1 MTTPVERNRLDE
13 EESPYLRQ
21 HADNPVNWQPWD
33 EQALEAARERDRP
46 IFLSIGYA
54 ACHWCHVM
62 EDESFQDETVADL
75 LNEQFVPIKVD
86 REERPDVDSIYMS
99 ICQQVTGRGGWP
111 LSAWLTPE
119 GKPFYVGTYFP
130 KEPQRN
136 APGFRQ
142 LLEDIAE
149 SWADS
154 EERADM
160 EQRAEQWTDAIRG
173 DLEETPDVPGG
184 SIDEDA
190 LSGAADAAL
199 RGADREFG
207 GWGRGQ
213 KFPQPGRLHV
223 LFRAYDREGR
233 DAYREVVEETLDAM
247 GDGGMYDHLGGGFHR
262 YTTDREWIVPHFEKM
277 LYDNA
282 ELPRT
287 YLAGYQLTGEERY
300 RDVALETL
308 EFVGRELTHPDGGFF
323 STLDAQ
329 SLPPGADGN
338 VTDEGEADEDEGG
351 PGSEPE
357 EGAFYVWTRD
367 EIRSA
372 IEEHAEWDGA
382 ATDGVDTDIATELFC
397 DRYGVTPSGNF
408 EGRTVLTLSASIE
421 SVADDHD
428 LTVED
433 AEQVLETAENA
444 VFEAR
449 EGRPRPARDE
459 KVLAGW
465 NGLMISAFAEA
476 AVVDDPSWAE
486 TGVAA
491 LDFVREHLW
500 DAEAKRLSRRYKD
513 GDVAVAGYL
522 EDYAFLA
529 RGAFD
534 LYGAT
539 GDHDHLAF
547 ALDLARVVEA
557 EFWDDDEETLYFT
570 PQSGESLVAR
580 PQELTDSSTPS
591 SAGVAAELLA
601 TLAHFSDGDGFER
614 VAEGVVET
622 HASRIDSDPMQ
633 HPSLVLAADTVTS
646 GASELTLSGGR
657 PEDWREALVNT
668 YVPRRVLAPRPGTDE
683 GLEEW
688 LDALELDEAP
698 TIWAGRGARN
708 GEPTVY
714 ACRDR
719 ACSPPTHDLSDALE
733 WFEGQ

>member
-13 EESPYLRQ
+13 EESPYLHQ

-33 EQALEAARERDRP
+33 DTALEAARERDVP

-62 EDESFQDETVADL
+62 EDESFQDEAVAEL
-75 LNEQFVPIKVD
+75 LNEHFVPIKVD

-149 SWADS
+149 SWADP

-184 SIDEDA
+184 SVADDA
-190 LSGAADAAL
+190 LTGAADAAL

-223 LFRAYDREGR
+223 LARAYDGEER
-233 DAYREVVEETLDAM
+233 DTYREVVEETLDAM
-247 GDGGMYDHLGGGFHR
+247 ADGGMYDHLGGGFHR
-262 YTTDREWIVPHFEKM
+262 YTTDREWVVPHFEKM

-282 ELPRT
+282 ELPRA
-287 YLAGYQLTGEERY
+287 YLAGYQLTGEDRY
-300 RDVALETL
+300 RETALETL
-308 EFVGRELTHPDGGFF
+308 EFVQRELTHPDGGFY

-329 SLPPGADGN
+329 SLPPGADEGA
-338 VTDEGEADEDEGG
+338 TDESEDSGESTDGNSEH
-351 PGSEPE
+351 EPE

-367 EIRSA
+367 QVRSA
-372 IEEHAEWDGA
+372 IAAHADGIDVDL
-382 ATDGVDTDIATELFC
+382 ATDLFC
-397 DRYGVTPSGNF
+397 ARYGVTASGNF
-408 EGRTVLTLSASIE
+408 EGQTVLTLSASVE

-428 LTVED
+428 LSV
-433 AEQVLETAENA
+433 AETERLLEAAEHA
-444 VFEAR
+444 AFDAR

-486 TGVAA
+486 PGAAA
-491 LDFVREHLW
+491 LAFVRDHLW
-500 DAEAKRLSRRYKD
+500 DPDAGRLSRRYKD

-547 ALDLARVVEA
+547 ALELARVIEA
-557 EFWDDDEETLYFT
+557 EFWDDGEETLYFT

-580 PQELTDSSTPS
+580 PQELTDTSTPS

-601 TLAHFSDGDGFER
+601 TLAHFSDDDRFER

-622 HASRIDSDPMQ
+622 HTSRIDSDPMQ
-633 HPSLVLAADTVTS
+633 HPSLVLAADTLAS
-646 GASELTLSGGR
+646 GASELTLAGGR
-657 PEDWREALVNT
+657 PADWRETLAET
-668 YVPRRVLAPRPGTDE
+668 YVPRRVLAPRPGSDAE
-683 GLEEW
+683 LEPW
-688 LDALELDEAP
+688 LDALAFEEEP
-698 TIWAGRGARN
+698 PIWAEREARD
-708 GEPTVY
+708 GKPTVY
-714 ACRDR
+714 ACRSR
-719 ACSPPTHDLSDALE
+719 ACSPPTHDLREALDWFASDSV
-733 WFEGQ
+733 